1 MKLKRFLYFRDRLKG
16 KILIISTGL
25 IIFTFIG
32 VSSFFNY
39 SIEHLVMMEVEKEM
53 EEEIGLLTETLKR
66 GTQDVDRQL
75 SEMSKLFSIVVIEPP
90 RGVIYMTTSDFPK
103 TWGVLRGYFGDN
115 FGTYE
120 LKGIPKERIDEVIE
134 ENRYYSYSTKHMLMI
149 PLPKNDFFP
158 VGSYLGLTKD
168 ISYLKNI
175 KYTINLMLLV
185 VLCLLTGVQILL
197 VNYAMDKVLGA
208 LRELNEFTGG
218 LYKEE
223 VFDLSQRFT
232 KRYGSR
238 EVDKLIV
245 TLNKLIENVEINIEK
260 MEEFSSNV
268 SHELKT
274 PIASM
279 KSMIEIELVQER
291 SAKDYEE
298 TLLKIL
304 EEINWLDGMIKELL
318 NLTQNPQSLKRLFK
332 PVDLAH
338 MGNDI
343 CDIMEMIAMESGID
357 LSWNFDD
364 IKDIRVIGDA
374 GSLKQVIMNLINN
387 SIKYNRE
394 NGWIRVRGETFE
406 NTVKI
411 VVEDCGIG
419 IKKENIARITDRFFR
434 EDNVRT
440 HKKSGVGLGLA
451 IVKHILEV
459 HKGYLEISSELGKG
473 STFKICLP
481 IDREE
486 EKKRS

>member
-1 MKLKRFLYFRDRLKG
+1 MK
-16 KILIISTGL
+16 
-25 IIFTFIG
+25 
-32 VSSFFNY
+32 
-39 SIEHLVMMEVEKEM
+39 EVEREM
-53 EEEIGLLTETLKR
+53 EEEINLLTETLQR
-66 GTQDVDRQL
+66 DIPDVDRQL
-75 SEMSKLFSIVVIEPP
+75 HEMSKLFSIVVVEPSK
-90 RGVIYMTTSDFPK
+90 GVIYMTTFDFQK
-103 TWGVLRGYFGDN
+103 TWGVLRGYIGEN
-115 FGTYE
+115 FGTSQ
-120 LKGIPKERIDEVIE
+120 LDKLSKEEVRKVIK
-134 ENRYYSYSTKHMLMI
+134 ENRYYSYSNEHMLMV
-149 PLPKNDFFP
+149 PLSKNNFFP
-158 VGSYLGLTKD
+158 DGSYLGLTKD
-168 ISYLKNI
+168 ISYLENI
-175 KYTINLMLLV
+175 KYTINLMLLI
-185 VLCLLTGVQILL
+185 VLFVLTGVQILL

-208 LRELNEFTGG
+208 LRELNKFTGG

-223 VFDLSQRFT
+223 VSDLSQRFT
-232 KRYGSR
+232 KRYGNR

-245 TLNKLIENVEINIEK
+245 TLNNLIENVEINIEK

-318 NLTQNPQSLKRLFK
+318 NLTQNPESLKRLFK
-332 PVDLAH
+332 PVNLAH
-338 MGNDI
+338 VGNDI
-343 CDIMEMIAMESGID
+343 CDIMEMIAMESGVD

-364 IKDIRVIGDA
+364 IKDLTVIGDG
-374 GSLKQVIMNLINN
+374 GSLKQVIMNIVNN

-394 NGWIRVRGETFE
+394 NGWIKVRGEVLE

-419 IKKENIARITDRFFR
+419 IKKENIDRITDRFFR

-459 HKGYLEISSELGKG
+459 HKGYLEISSELGRG

-481 IDREE
+481 INQEE
-486 EKKRS
+486 AKKK